1 MNTEKLTQKSMEA
14 IRSANSLA
22 VEYGNQQIDQ
32 AHLFLALL
40 SQQDGLIPQII
51 PQMGTD
57 LQMLQTEAQRLV
69 DQLPKV
75 SGSGREPDK
84 VYVTPGTD
92 KALNAAEK
100 AAQRM
105 QDEYVSVEHLF
116 LGLIQTA
123 EGKLAQLLKSH
134 DLTEQKLLTVLQTV
148 RGSTKVTSD
157 NPEGTYNVLKKNTG
171 RIWWSLQKK
180 QQAGSGHRQRRGD
193 PERDPDPVQKDQEQ
207 PGSDR

>member
-69 DQLPKV
+69 DQ
-75 SGSGREPDK
+75 R
-84 VYVTPGTD
+84 
-92 KALNAAEK
+92 
-100 AAQRM
+100 QRAG
-105 QDEYVSVEHLF
+105 Q
-116 LGLIQTA
+116 GIC
-123 EGKLAQLLKSH
+123 
-134 DLTEQKLLTVLQTV
+134 
-148 RGSTKVTSD
+148 
-157 NPEGTYNVLKKNTG
+157 NTG
-171 RIWWSLQKK
+171 YGQGAERSGKGCPAD
-180 QQAGSGHRQRRGD
+180 AG
-193 PERDPDPVQKDQEQ
+193 
-207 PGSDR
+207 

>member
-92 KALNAAEK
+92 KAT
-100 AAQRM
+100 
-105 QDEYVSVEHLF
+105 
-116 LGLIQTA
+116 I
-123 EGKLAQLLKSH
+123 
-134 DLTEQKLLTVLQTV
+134 
-148 RGSTKVTSD
+148 
-157 NPEGTYNVLKKNTG
+157 
-171 RIWWSLQKK
+171 
-180 QQAGSGHRQRRGD
+180 
-193 PERDPDPVQKDQEQ
+193 
-207 PGSDR
+207 